1 MLMPCPKC
9 GCKTRIVTSQ
19 EMTNETRK
27 AYWQCLNFN
36 CGVRFHTLTSVE
48 GIIDSVG
55 VPPDPK
61 LQPELCKGDIN
72 QIDIF
77 GQMEQPSP

>member
-1 MLMPCPKC
+1 MLMPCPTC

-19 EMTNETRK
+19 EMSNETRK

-61 LQPELCKGDIN
+61 LQPELCKGDAN
-72 QIDIF
+72 QMDIF
-77 GQMEQPSP
+77 ESEQPSA

>member
-1 MLMPCPKC
+1 MLMPCPTC

-19 EMTNETRK
+19 EMSNETRK

-61 LQPELCKGDIN
+61 LQPELCKGDVN
-72 QIDIF
+72 QMDIF
-77 GQMEQPSP
+77 EAEQPSG